1 MTLTLLYG
9 MRRLVCE
16 QPHPVSRLRIE
27 FTRPEKDSITCRE
40 RSRVQVVRRLVCMGA
55 GHDSDIAEVVT
66 EARFQE
72 LACPNVERH
81 SRRCQNVRVR

>member
-1 MTLTLLYG
+1 
-9 MRRLVCE
+9 
-16 QPHPVSRLRIE
+16 
-27 FTRPEKDSITCRE
+27 
-40 RSRVQVVRRLVCMGA
+40 MGA